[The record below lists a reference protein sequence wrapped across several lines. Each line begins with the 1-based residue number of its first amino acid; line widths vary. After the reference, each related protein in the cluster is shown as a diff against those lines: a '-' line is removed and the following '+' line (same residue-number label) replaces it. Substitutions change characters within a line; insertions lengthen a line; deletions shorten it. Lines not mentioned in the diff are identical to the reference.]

1 MSADRFTAGKSTDRL
16 VDNRLEDGCR
26 KILAGCTFIDQ
37 RLDIGFGKY
46 TTSCSDRVDRFI
58 ILGKFI

>member
-1 MSADRFTAGKSTDRL
+1 MSADRFTAGKSADRL

-26 KILAGCTFIDQ
+26 QILSGRAFIDQ
-37 RLDIGFGKY
+37 RLDIRLCKY
-46 TTSCSDRVDRFI
+46 TASGCNRVDRLI